1 MAIRDIMIFPHPC
14 LRKVAAEVQN
24 IDDEIQ
30 TLVDDML
37 ETMYDAEGVGLA
49 ATQIN
54 VIKRVV
60 VMDCSEKGDSPIV
73 AINPEIVSASSET
86 AERSEGCLSIPGVH
100 DNVTRPA
107 QVTFKA
113 MDRHGETYEMEAE
126 GLLAACIQHEIDHLD
141 GRLFIDGLSR
151 LKRDRI
157 RKKMEKLKRD

>member
-60 VMDCSEKGDSPIV
+60 VMDCSEAGDSPIV
-73 AINPEIVSASSET
+73 AINPMIVTASSET

-107 QVTFKA
+107 QVTFRA
-113 MDRHGETYEMEAE
+113 LDRSGESYEMAAE

-141 GRLFIDGLSR
+141 GKLFIDGLSS